1 MRLTFETTVILSF
14 SHLYYAF
21 FLFLLSIMIEF
32 DVAMLEYLY
41 FSLVTSSQVYFHFD
55 SSRLFSSIFSS
66 TFESSF
72 RVGRREG
79 EDDFAY
85 MFLRNT
91 NCVSCCMLITQ
102 KAALFR
108 HCKQICFYVSIL
120 PNCIFT
126 LENVQLFLYHFFY
139 PFFSL

>member
-1 MRLTFETTVILSF
+1 
-14 SHLYYAF
+14 
-21 FLFLLSIMIEF
+21 
-32 DVAMLEYLY
+32 MLEYLY

-55 SSRLFSSIFSS
+55 SSRFFSSIFSS

-72 RVGRREG
+72 RVGQREG

-126 LENVQLFLYHFFY
+126 LENVQLFLYHFFILFLVFRY
-139 PFFSL
+139 LVGSCLIYFRDDVPLLRLVSYLFKFFV